1 MSMQEQD
8 TRWWKAGEA
17 LDAEGG
23 RVTAEAVA
31 AWLREHSPE
40 RVGCSMREATTVAS
54 FYRSR
59 SDERIRAAVERM
71 REVLDDGVK
80 WRRLREWERIEVLR
94 RLVREERARA
104 GGGEA

>member
-1 MSMQEQD
+1 MSMQEQEG
-8 TRWWKAGEA
+8 RWWKAGGA
-17 LDAEGG
+17 LDAAGG

-31 AWLREHSPE
+31 EWLREHSPE
-40 RVGCSMREATTVAS
+40 RVGCSMREASTVAS
-54 FYRSR
+54 YYRSR
-59 SDERIRAAVERM
+59 SDERIREALERM

-80 WRRLREWERIEVLR
+80 WRKLREWERIEVLR

>member
-8 TRWWKAGEA
+8 TRWWRAGEA
-17 LDAEGG
+17 LDGEGS

-31 AWLREHSPE
+31 AWLKEHSPE
-40 RVGCSMREATTVAS
+40 RVGCSMREASTVAS

-80 WRRLREWERIEVLR
+80 WRKLHEWERIEAMR